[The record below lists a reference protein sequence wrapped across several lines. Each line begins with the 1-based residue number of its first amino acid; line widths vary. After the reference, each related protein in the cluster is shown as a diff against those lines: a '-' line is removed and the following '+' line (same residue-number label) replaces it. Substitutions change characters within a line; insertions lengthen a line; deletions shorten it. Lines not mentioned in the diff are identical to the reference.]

1 MKDRLVDGVEVQRGS
16 GNVFADLDLPD
27 AVRLK
32 TKTGLVV
39 EIRKVMRSLGLTE
52 LEAAKRMG
60 LTQAKVAD
68 LMRGD
73 FSDMP
78 ECDLMGW
85 LARLSA

>member
-1 MKDRLVDGVEVQRGS
+1 M
-16 GNVFADLDLPD
+16 FADLDLPD
-27 AVRLK
+27 AEKLK

-73 FSDMP
+73 FS
-78 ECDLMGW
+78 ELSERDLMDC
-85 LARLSA
+85 LARLVA